1 MSNNNFWELM
11 VLELIGE
18 VSGGF
23 AAKTVEFLMSNR
35 VVSSTV
41 VAERR

>member
-11 VLELIGE
+11 VLELIAGP
-18 VSGGF
+18 GNF

-41 VAERR
+41 VAERS

>member
-11 VLELIGE
+11 VLQLIGE

-23 AAKTVEFLMSNR
+23 AAETVEFLMSSR
-35 VVSSTV
+35 VVASKV